1 MMGAYVGI
9 SRILALTIFIAVALS
24 PSLSHAYVIDRIEA
38 SVGDEIIT
46 RSELDR
52 AVNSEVKRR
61 GLTVGDAMGRLRAE
75 ALSALIDRK
84 LILGDARRFNIVE
97 VTREEVDAA
106 VESVKKGYASSD
118 EFYSALAEDEMTLK
132 ELREELK
139 DQILAVKYV
148 DRRVRFFVRVTLD
161 DIKTYYQENQDAFG
175 GRGFA
180 DVYDEIHAL
189 LVEKKTDEKLDE
201 YIEGLKARTQITVI
215 EEEKDNAAM
224 PLCPDKKD

>member
-1 MMGAYVGI
+1 MGI
-9 SRILALTIFIAVALS
+9 SRIIALTILIAVALS
-24 PSLSHAYVIDRIEA
+24 PSLPYAYVIDRIEA
-38 SVGDEIIT
+38 TVGDDIIT
-46 RSELDR
+46 KSELDR
-52 AVNSEVKRR
+52 ALNAEAGRR
-61 GLTVGDAMGRLRAE
+61 GVTGGDAMDRLRGE
-75 ALSALIDRK
+75 ALGALIDRK
-84 LILGDARRFNIVE
+84 LILGDARRFNIVD

-106 VESVKKGYASSD
+106 VESVKNGYASAD

-175 GRGFA
+175 GRGFTE
-180 DVYDEIHAL
+180 VYDEIHAL

-201 YIEGLKARTQITVI
+201 YIEGLKARTEITVI
-215 EEEKDNAAM
+215 KQEEDNAAL